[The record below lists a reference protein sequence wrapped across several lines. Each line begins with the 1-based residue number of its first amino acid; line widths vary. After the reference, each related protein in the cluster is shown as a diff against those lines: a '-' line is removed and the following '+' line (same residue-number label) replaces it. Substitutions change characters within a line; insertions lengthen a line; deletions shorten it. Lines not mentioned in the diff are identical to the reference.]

1 MGKVIFLSRFKC
13 IFYYKTKVMSKA
25 SYPLLT
31 LCWEKNSRIS
41 SIKNHNKI
49 PKNKSYFYF
58 SSNFFPKPKI
68 IDSVKS
74 SQIIIGSP
82 IIGKKI
88 NYKFSDNF
96 LKKKELISSIN
107 GEFVIFLIEKSYD
120 KITLINDRF
129 ASIPLYYF
137 NNEKLFIVSTSYLE
151 IIRLQ
156 KQKGI
161 FSILTENF
169 FEYIYFQRLLGD
181 KTYDRITK
189 FLNSSS
195 YLQISRTNFINQKY
209 WIPSFKKTFENDN
222 QLVDKFSFL
231 LQESVE
237 KKMSD
242 NKKFGLFLSG
252 GFDSRSIAMTS
263 KKKLKCVTYSFSD
276 NFEVNCARKVAK
288 DLNFEFYLHNLDKN
302 IFSKNLDK
310 INSLTQGM
318 FTIDNAL
325 FIRPFDFKKNKIDV
339 MLNGHGFDYLFQG
352 MYLPSKFIKFFGR
365 PTFFKKLLRY
375 EPDISSQFLN
385 QISFRLKYM
394 NISEYL
400 DSKYEKKFLKN
411 LYYSCQQIE
420 QEAKI
425 ISEKKED
432 IWEFFLIHNLGRH
445 YSQPNLLTQKIN
457 VELRSP
463 IFENNLFDFYLSL
476 HPRHRLSARLF
487 RKVLIDIN
495 KKVAMIESGNFG
507 IALSASP
514 MAKTFELIKRKI
526 LRHLTGDN
534 KLRAPHAEDRTW
546 PDRDRYIYSDIDFLK
561 QIEQSLNSDI
571 LKDNLY
577 YFDWKKINLL
587 FDEFKSKKKSD
598 IGGFF
603 ISLLSIKKFLEKI

>member
-1 MGKVIFLSRFKC
+1 
-13 IFYYKTKVMSKA
+13 MSKT

-31 LCWEKNSRIS
+31 LYREKNNRVS
-41 SIKNHNKI
+41 SINNHNKI

-58 SSNFFPKPKI
+58 SSSFFPKPKI

-82 IIGKKI
+82 IIDKKI
-88 NYKFSDNF
+88 HYEFSDNF
-96 LKKKELISSIN
+96 LKKKELVSRIN

-181 KTYDRITK
+181 KTYDLITK

-209 WIPSFKKTFENDN
+209 WVPSFKKTFENDN

-231 LQESVE
+231 LQESVK

-252 GFDSRSIAMTS
+252 GFDSRSLAMTS

-288 DLNFEFYLHNLDKN
+288 NLNFEFYLHNLDRSL
-302 IFSKNLDK
+302 FSKNLDK
-310 INSLTQGM
+310 INFLTQGM

-325 FIRPFDFKKNKIDV
+325 FISPFDFKKNKIDV

-365 PTFFKKLLRY
+365 PTFFKKLLKY
-375 EPDISSQFLN
+375 SPDISSQFLN

-394 NISEYL
+394 NIFDFL
-400 DSKYEKKFLKN
+400 DSKHKNIFLNN
-411 LYYSCQQIE
+411 LYYSCQQIV
-420 QEAKI
+420 QEAKK
-425 ISEKKED
+425 ISEYKED

-476 HPRHRLSARLF
+476 YPRHRLSARLF
-487 RKVLIDIN
+487 RKALIDIN
-495 KKVAMIESGNFG
+495 KKVESLN
-507 IALSASP
+507 ISSSASVV
-514 MAKTFELIKRKI
+514 F
-526 LRHLTGDN
+526 H
-534 KLRAPHAEDRTW
+534 
-546 PDRDRYIYSDIDFLK
+546 YI
-561 QIEQSLNSDI
+561 
-571 LKDNLY
+571 DNLR
-577 YFDWKKINLL
+577 KN
-587 FDEFKSKKKSD
+587 
-598 IGGFF
+598 
-603 ISLLSIKKFLEKI
+603 

>member
-1 MGKVIFLSRFKC
+1 
-13 IFYYKTKVMSKA
+13 
-25 SYPLLT
+25 
-31 LCWEKNSRIS
+31 
-41 SIKNHNKI
+41 
-49 PKNKSYFYF
+49 
-58 SSNFFPKPKI
+58 
-68 IDSVKS
+68 
-74 SQIIIGSP
+74 
-82 IIGKKI
+82 
-88 NYKFSDNF
+88 
-96 LKKKELISSIN
+96 
-107 GEFVIFLIEKSYD
+107 
-120 KITLINDRF
+120 
-129 ASIPLYYF
+129 
-137 NNEKLFIVSTSYLE
+137 
-151 IIRLQ
+151 
-156 KQKGI
+156 
-161 FSILTENF
+161 
-169 FEYIYFQRLLGD
+169 
-181 KTYDRITK
+181 
-189 FLNSSS
+189 
-195 YLQISRTNFINQKY
+195 
-209 WIPSFKKTFENDN
+209 
-222 QLVDKFSFL
+222 
-231 LQESVE
+231 
-237 KKMSD
+237 MSD

-288 DLNFEFYLHNLDKN
+288 NLNLEFYLHNLDKN
-302 IFSKNLDK
+302 LFSKNLDK
-310 INSLTQGM
+310 INFLTQGM

-352 MYLPSKFIKFFGR
+352 MYLPSKFIKFFDR
-365 PTFFKKLLRY
+365 PTFFKKLLKY
-375 EPDISSQFLN
+375 ESDISSQFLN

-394 NISEYL
+394 NIFEYL
-400 DSKYEKKFLKN
+400 DPKYEKKFFKN
-411 LYYSCQQIE
+411 LYHSCQQIE
-420 QEAKI
+420 QEAKK
-425 ISEKKED
+425 ISKKKEN
-432 IWEFFLIHNLGRH
+432 IWEYFLIHNLGRH

-476 HPRHRLSARLF
+476 HPRHRLSASLF

-514 MAKTFELIKRKI
+514 MVKTFELIKRKI

-546 PDRDRYIYSDIDFLK
+546 PDRDRYIHSDIDFIK

-587 FDEFKSKKKSD
+587 FEEFKSKKKSD